1 MAYRLANAITPA
13 LASLGKPIAPS
24 QCQGSAALRHCLPLT
39 PLRRSRTWVKGLDNF
54 LLIEGRIRARDDAT
68 EWSGTR
74 KISAGE
80 HADTCG
86 VGLLRVRRKTPA
98 LFTQAFP
105 RPRYRAPM
113 NDFSSASA
121 SGAGSARLSS
131 SIGRAGDIGVGE
143 TSVQMAQKGKP
154 VSPTRQAFA
163 KPLRSAVVGL
173 RDCYVVSCVSQF
185 DMMLRSIFLCNPYY
199 CADCSEEASGVARWL
214 ALRFIEPPS
223 WIIGDEVIANG
234 GKGILFRSRLSPDG
248 INLVLW
254 YPLVKSATGS
264 IVNR

>member
-1 MAYRLANAITPA
+1 MPTNSPCCAPGTPA
-13 LASLGKPIAPS
+13 CRFAKPRSTMCRIES
-24 QCQGSAALRHCLPLT
+24 RQGSRHAGPARRASAASH
-39 PLRRSRTWVKGLDNF
+39 SSH
-54 LLIEGRIRARDDAT
+54 ISGRIRARDDAT

-86 VGLLRVRRKTPA
+86 VGLLGVRRKTPA

-234 GKGILFRSRLSPDG
+234 GKGILLRSRLSPDG